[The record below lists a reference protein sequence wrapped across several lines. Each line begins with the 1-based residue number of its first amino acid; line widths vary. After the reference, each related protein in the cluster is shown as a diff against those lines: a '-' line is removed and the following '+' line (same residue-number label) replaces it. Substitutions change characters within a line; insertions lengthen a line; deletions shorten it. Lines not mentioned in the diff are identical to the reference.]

1 MLREFI
7 NLARNFI
14 MREIIGMNLGDGIL
28 TAVTGILLVFLVLVL
43 LVFVVAGFRSLDEKL
58 AALIGKKN
66 LSEDLPEAEKKEA
79 VAAVERLSIDGDGEN
94 KRIAA
99 AIAAA
104 VALATE
110 TTGNSGRAR
119 FIIRDIRRLN

>member
-1 MLREFI
+1 
-7 NLARNFI
+7 